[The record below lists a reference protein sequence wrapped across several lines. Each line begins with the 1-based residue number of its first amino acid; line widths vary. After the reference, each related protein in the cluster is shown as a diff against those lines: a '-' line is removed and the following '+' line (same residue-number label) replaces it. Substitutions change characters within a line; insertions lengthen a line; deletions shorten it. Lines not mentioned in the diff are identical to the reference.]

1 MTSNKR
7 LWVIVS
13 LVFIVCLFFVIS
25 TPQKGIVKVVEEQ
38 MEELERPDIYNPAR
52 AAITNARMYF
62 SESFQPQSEI
72 QSQTQQA
79 HQALSDAI
87 GALYEG
93 QGLDPSARTEITQ
106 LSNDLELLRDTN
118 YVTGMDAE
126 QLRAKYQ
133 EILDRF
139 EKLIEKY

>member
-25 TPQKGIVKVVEEQ
+25 TPQTGIVKVVEEQ

-62 SESFQPQSEI
+62 SERESV
-72 QSQTQQA
+72 TGKR
-79 HQALSDAI
+79 HW
-87 GALYEG
+87 
-93 QGLDPSARTEITQ
+93 PSAATRADNNEPRASSRTG
-106 LSNDLELLRDTN
+106 L
-118 YVTGMDAE
+118 
-126 QLRAKYQ
+126 
-133 EILDRF
+133 
-139 EKLIEKY
+139 